1 MTAELALSAVNAAT
15 DLLVVVAIASVFR
28 HRRDALTFYLL
39 LAFATWLVNDV
50 ADVLIQR
57 GILEAHVVF
66 YNLSTLNSAS
76 FLLAVAHLRRQEG
89 GRFWGPGGLWK
100 NELLNPVT
108 SAALL
113 VILLTLALER
123 VAPEAGWFAV
133 PDLLLALF
141 MWVVMGWSVYQ
152 FIAPTSRAVALLS
165 LFTFGM
171 LTGLVVAYLLQ
182 ELRILGGGA
191 YLPMKLLSV
200 LAHLLIVY
208 IVANVVA
215 RSLWRK
221 LVAEQEDLARVIE
234 SSPSAILVA
243 DEHGAVER
251 VNATARRILPGAPT
265 APAQADIAQLLPGVA
280 WSPER
285 VARLQPGAVVAD
297 HVVVP
302 SGADDGA
309 PRHLRAYV
317 APLSAEA
324 DGGGKG
330 HRRRYVVMAA
340 DVGDELERARLA
352 VESERA
358 KTLSVLS
365 GGTIH
370 HFHNKLLAIR
380 TGLRFLETRMA
391 AEQALALRIP
401 TLVRATD
408 QAFTLSQQLA
418 GNLKMARE
426 GDFEAIDLRGLIE
439 TALEDVADRRPPDF
453 TVEFEDASGRPPE
466 RPVVVRGVRGF
477 LKMVLENL
485 AANAFDAARPGAPG
499 SLRVRLLLSPG
510 GRTTQVVFEDRGTGV
525 AEAARHQLF
534 VPFFTTK
541 EAAGGTGFG
550 LYWSRRL
557 VEAMGGSLELEW
569 TETGTGSRFCLELPV
584 PEPESGAPPA
594 RPQERSA
601 DA

>member
-15 DLLVVVAIASVFR
+15 DLLVVVAIASVY
-28 HRRDALTFYLL
+28 HQRRDAFTFFLL

-50 ADVLIQR
+50 ADALIQL
-57 GILEAHVVF
+57 GALEYHPVF
-66 YNLSTLNSAS
+66 YNLSTLNSAA
-76 FLLAVAHLRRQEG
+76 FLMAVAHLRRQEG
-89 GRFWGPGGLWK
+89 GRRWGPGGVWQSDLI
-100 NELLNPVT
+100 NPVT
-108 SAALL
+108 LAAVA
-113 VILLTLALER
+113 VIALTLLLRGLEPESGVFAL
-123 VAPEAGWFAV
+123 
-133 PDLLLALF
+133 PDLVLSLY
-141 MWVVMGWSVYQ
+141 MWVVMGWAVYQ
-152 FIAPTSRAVALLS
+152 FIAPFSRAVAWLS

-171 LTGLVVAYLLQ
+171 LTGLVVAYLLM
-182 ELRILGGGA
+182 ELHVLGPGA
-191 YLPMKLLSV
+191 YLPTKLLSV

-243 DEHGAVER
+243 DEDGTVER
-251 VNATARRILPGAPT
+251 VNATARRILPAAGESA
-265 APAQADIAQLLPGVA
+265 IAALLPGIA
-280 WSPER
+280 WSAER
-285 VARLQPGAVVAD
+285 VARLAPGAVVAD
-297 HVVVP
+297 KVTVQ
-302 SGADDGA
+302 ARDEDA

-324 DGGGKG
+324 DGGKAG
-330 HRRRYVVMAA
+330 RRRYVVMAA
-340 DVGDELERARLA
+340 DVGDEIERERLA

-370 HFHNKLLAIR
+370 HFHNKLIAIR
-380 TGLRFLETRMA
+380 TGLRFLEGRMSG
-391 AEQALALRIP
+391 EQARDLRIP

-418 GNLKMARE
+418 GNLRLARE
-426 GDFEAIDLRGLIE
+426 GDFETIDLRGMVE
-439 TALEDVADRRPPDF
+439 RALEDVADRRPADF
-453 TVEFEDASGRPPE
+453 TVTLTDATGRPPE
-466 RPVVVRGVRGF
+466 RPVLVRGVHAF

-485 AANAFDAARPGAPG
+485 AANAFDAALPGAPG
-499 SLRVRLLLSPG
+499 ALTVRLELSTD
-510 GRTTQVVFEDRGTGV
+510 GRHVRAQFEDRGTGI
-525 AEAARHQLF
+525 AEAARHQVF

-557 VEAMGGSLELEW
+557 VEAMGGSLTLDW
-569 TETGTGSRFCLELPV
+569 TEPGAGSRFCLELPV
-584 PEPESGAPPA
+584 WEGEPPNA
-594 RPQERSA
+594 
-601 DA
+601 